1 MTGLLNS
8 TLTASSRRLYQRAW
22 VVFRQFYAHLYG
34 STNPPLPLPPTC
46 IPLFISYLSFRK
58 LACSTIKSYLSAI
71 SYAHKLKGFND
82 PTKSFLI
89 DKLLT
94 ALSRQQPSDIRLPIT
109 RPILHQLI
117 RSLTFSNSS
126 AFQRSLFSAMFLVAF
141 YGLFRIGELAS
152 KSTRFARSVVQYS
165 NLTFLFRQGQV
176 QGAKITI
183 TEYKHNVSRR
193 PFDILLAKD
202 VSSPFC
208 PVTALYQYC
217 NIRGGRPGPLFC
229 HADQTAISVHQFNVA
244 LQQCLSYCGL
254 DSSRYKTH
262 SFRIGGACH
271 AAEKG
276 YSDAQIRALGRWKSD
291 AFKVYLRSEVLHAN

>member
-1 MTGLLNS
+1 MFPGNKVQGTFTRSRPVPDPHPREPIAEELGANLTGLLNS

-126 AFQRSLFSAMFLVAF
+126 AFQRSHTTFTHAKMLLVPINFFS
-141 YGLFRIGELAS
+141 
-152 KSTRFARSVVQYS
+152 
-165 NLTFLFRQGQV
+165 
-176 QGAKITI
+176 
-183 TEYKHNVSRR
+183 
-193 PFDILLAKD
+193 
-202 VSSPFC
+202 
-208 PVTALYQYC
+208 
-217 NIRGGRPGPLFC
+217 
-229 HADQTAISVHQFNVA
+229 
-244 LQQCLSYCGL
+244 
-254 DSSRYKTH
+254 
-262 SFRIGGACH
+262 
-271 AAEKG
+271 
-276 YSDAQIRALGRWKSD
+276 
-291 AFKVYLRSEVLHAN
+291 

>member
-71 SYAHKLKGFND
+71 SYVHKLKGFND

-183 TEYKHNVSRR
+183 TEYKHNASRR

-202 VSSPFC
+202 VSSLFALLQPYISIVISGELVQGHFF
-208 PVTALYQYC
+208 VTLIRPPSLFTNSMSHFSSAYLTVVWTVVGTRLIAFALAA
-217 NIRGGRPGPLFC
+217 RAMPLKKVILTRKF
-229 HADQTAISVHQFNVA
+229 VLLVA
-244 LQQCLSYCGL
+244 GNP
-254 DSSRYKTH
+254 TH
-262 SFRIGGACH
+262 LKFI
-271 AAEKG
+271 
-276 YSDAQIRALGRWKSD
+276 
-291 AFKVYLRSEVLHAN
+291 

>member
-165 NLTFLFRQGQV
+165 NLTFLFRTGQV
-176 QGAKITI
+176 KGAKITI
-183 TEYKHNVSRR
+183 TEYKHNASRR
-193 PFDILLAKD
+193 PFDILLAKRM
-202 VSSPFC
+202 S
-208 PVTALYQYC
+208 L
-217 NIRGGRPGPLFC
+217 PLF
-229 HADQTAISVHQFNVA
+229 ALLQPYISIVISGEIVQGHFFATLIRPSSLFTNSMSHFSSAYLTVVWTVVGTRLIAFALAARAMPLKKVILTRKFVLLVA
-244 LQQCLSYCGL
+244 GN
-254 DSSRYKTH
+254 RTH
-262 SFRIGGACH
+262 LKFI
-271 AAEKG
+271 
-276 YSDAQIRALGRWKSD
+276 
-291 AFKVYLRSEVLHAN
+291 